1 MYPTLATVFG
11 IPLTSYYIL
20 WTLALCIGVLWTQRR
35 AVRNFGV
42 DIDAV
47 SSVITWSFVAML
59 VGARIGGYFDNWS
72 FYATHPERIW
82 MFWEGGLSSTP
93 AFLGAGIAGI
103 LLCRKNDIPVWKL
116 ADAAS
121 IPAAATYVVGR
132 IGCFLNGCCY
142 GRPAGD
148 AFCGIAYP
156 PVCEPGKLFPGVPL
170 YPVQIIESACLLV
183 IWAVLVFAYPRRKKD
198 GAVFALYLLLYPPVR
213 FALEYLRGDKRQS
226 WFAFDVAQVTSIAL
240 FLAGILLFA
249 FLPKNKFSPPPKS

>member
-11 IPLTSYYIL
+11 VPLTSYYIL
-20 WTLALCIGVLWTQRR
+20 WTVALCIGVLWTQRR

-72 FYATHPERIW
+72 FYAAHPERIW

-132 IGCFLNGCCY
+132 LGCFLNGCC
-142 GRPAGD
+142 AGFQTSCPSGVHFPSD
-148 AFCGIAYP
+148 PHGVFRHPTQLYYSVISVGIVA
-156 PVCEPGKLFPGVPL
+156 VL
-170 YPVQIIESACLLV
+170 LLV
-183 IWAVLVFAYPRRKKD
+183 ERRMRRSARPQGAVLWPIFMVLFGAMRLGVDMLREGDRFFGLRVGQIVGGGVLVIGLFWLAHTLLRRNAPERD
-198 GAVFALYLLLYPPVR
+198 
-213 FALEYLRGDKRQS
+213 
-226 WFAFDVAQVTSIAL
+226 
-240 FLAGILLFA
+240 AGE
-249 FLPKNKFSPPPKS
+249 

>member
-72 FYATHPERIW
+72 FYAAHPERIW

-132 IGCFLNGCCY
+132 VGCFLNGCCAGFQTSCPSGVHFPSDPHGVFRHPTQLY
-142 GRPAGD
+142 YSAISVGIVADLFLVERRMRRSGRPQG
-148 AFCGIAYP
+148 
-156 PVCEPGKLFPGVPL
+156 
-170 YPVQIIESACLLV
+170 
-183 IWAVLVFAYPRRKKD
+183 AVLWPIFMVLFGAMRLGVDMLREGDRFFGLRVGQIVGGGVLVVGLLWLAHTLLRRNAPERD
-198 GAVFALYLLLYPPVR
+198 
-213 FALEYLRGDKRQS
+213 
-226 WFAFDVAQVTSIAL
+226 
-240 FLAGILLFA
+240 AGE
-249 FLPKNKFSPPPKS
+249 